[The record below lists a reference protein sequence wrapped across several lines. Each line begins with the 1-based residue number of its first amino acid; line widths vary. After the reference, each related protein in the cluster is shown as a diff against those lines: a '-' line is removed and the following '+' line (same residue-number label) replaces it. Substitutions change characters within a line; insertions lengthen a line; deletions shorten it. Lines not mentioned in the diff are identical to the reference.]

1 MPKATLHLA
10 LLPALACSA
19 ALAQPG
25 LRTVEE
31 GIDDTSPLARST
43 RLPPRDLRKPIDFE
57 RVYELTS
64 PDGKVSYV
72 RIDGGLAAVFP
83 QSVYN
88 SRGDAPYPPGLVF
101 HIGTAD
107 LLASARASEVRPSE
121 APNRLDTRIDHAASS
136 QRPANEPQPTESPR
150 PEAIPGPPEIITN
163 EIYRRLRI
171 AQLLA
176 SALEPS

>member
-1 MPKATLHLA
+1 MPKAKLHLA

-31 GIDDTSPLARST
+31 GIDDASPLARST
-43 RLPPRDLRKPIDFE
+43 RLVQRDLRKPIDFE

-88 SRGDAPYPPGLVF
+88 NRGDAPYPPGLVF
-101 HIGTAD
+101 HIGTEG
-107 LLASARASEVRPSE
+107 LLASARDSEVRPTE
-121 APNRLDTRIDHAASS
+121 APNRLDTRIDRAAP
-136 QRPANEPQPTESPR
+136 QRTATEPEPAEAPR
-150 PEAIPGPPEIITN
+150 PKAIPGPPEIITN

-176 SALEPS
+176 SAIEPA

>member
-1 MPKATLHLA
+1 MPKAKLHLA
-10 LLPALACSA
+10 LLPTLACSA

-31 GIDDTSPLARST
+31 GIDDASPLARST
-43 RLPPRDLRKPIDFE
+43 RLAPRDLRKPTDFE
-57 RVYELTS
+57 RVYELTA

-88 SRGDAPYPPGLVF
+88 TKGDAPYPPGLVF

-107 LLASARASEVRPSE
+107 LLASARAPEITP
-121 APNRLDTRIDHAASS
+121 APARNRLDTRIDRAAPT
-136 QRPANEPQPTESPR
+136 RPAIEPEPAESVR

-171 AQLLA
+171 AQLLE